1 VRLQDQGHTLDSGGV
16 GTLATLNEP
25 LIEERLQIGELR
37 DALTS
42 GALAA
47 EVVREALAICGLR
60 EHARESEFAD
70 AARASE

>member
-1 VRLQDQGHTLDSGGV
+1 MRLQDQRHALDSGGI

-60 EHARESEFAD
+60 KHARESEFAD